1 MGRTGLGLAISRRL
15 AERMNGKM
23 RMESKPGEGSTLWRD
38 LPFRVLQGC
47 GLRVPPGSRLGKFGL
62 DGVVVDGWLDYG
74 LGSSAACKRSEGT
87 GGIGMGLAGDSS
99 AINPTKVDR
108 AP

>member
-23 RMESKPGEGSTLWRD
+23 RRESKPGEGSTLWCD

-62 DGVVVDGWLDYG
+62 DGVAVDSWLDYG
-74 LGSSAACKRSEGT
+74 LGPSAACKRGEST